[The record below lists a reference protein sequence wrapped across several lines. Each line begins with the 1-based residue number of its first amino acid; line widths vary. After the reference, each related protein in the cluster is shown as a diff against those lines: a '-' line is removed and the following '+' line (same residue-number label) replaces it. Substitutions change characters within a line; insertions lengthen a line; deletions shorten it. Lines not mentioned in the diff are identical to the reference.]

1 MDPYAWYATLIK
13 PDWAPPAWVFGPVW
27 MVLYALVAFSFG
39 KVFYLA
45 WKKQVSM
52 IVALPFLFNLLF
64 NFVFTPIQFGL
75 QNNLLAAMDILLVLS
90 TLVWAMK
97 AIWPYRRWIVYV
109 NIPYL
114 MWVSFAAVLQFTVTY
129 LNW

>member
-1 MDPYAWYATLIK
+1 MNEMIQYAEYIK
-13 PDWAPPAWVFGPVW
+13 PFWAPPAWVFGPVW

-109 NIPYL
+109 NIP
-114 MWVSFAAVLQFTVTY
+114 LQSHD
-129 LNW
+129 NSSSRACRGIS

>member
-1 MDPYAWYATLIK
+1 MNEMIQYAEYIK
-13 PDWAPPAWVFGPVW
+13 PFWAPPAWVFGPVW

>member
-1 MDPYAWYATLIK
+1 MNEMIQYAEYIK
-13 PDWAPPAWVFGPVW
+13 PFWAPPAWVFGPVW

-90 TLVWAMK
+90 TLVWAKK